1 MLAAVLVV
9 QQIEGNLLAPLVMG
23 RAVRLHPLVILVA
36 VTSGTI
42 LLGVPG
48 AVLAVPVVAVTY
60 RVAVS
65 LNRRA

>member
-9 QQIEGNLLAPLVMG
+9 QQIEGNLVAPLVMG

-48 AVLAVPVVAVTY
+48 AVLAVPVVAVAY